1 MKKGILS
8 VFLVLFLS
16 AAFAQDKTVE
26 GIVTDAADKSPVV
39 GANVLVKGTTIGTIT
54 DVDGKFKLSVPKDTK
69 TLTVSY
75 VGMTTVDIALPE
87 SGNITVEMTAGK
99 NMNEVVVTALGVKR
113 EQKSLGYSTQK
124 LDGSAVNTARETNI
138 VNSLQGKVAGVQI
151 TGSGNFGGSSRILIR
166 GAKSID
172 KNNQPLF
179 VVDGVPLDN
188 SNFSTAEQQRGA
200 LGYDYG
206 NAAQDINSD
215 DIESIN
221 VLKGSA
227 ASALYGTRGAN
238 GVIMITTKKGSKKT
252 GKGKSPIGVTV
263 KQNFTFEQVSVLPKY
278 QNKYGGGAGP
288 VFDSS
293 GRFPGYVRQFF
304 EYDGSWGPKLD
315 GQDVM
320 QWDAYYDYDSAK
332 YGKAT
337 PWVAH
342 PNNIKDF
349 YKTGITSNTSVSLDG
364 ANDNGSFRLSFSDL
378 FTKGV
383 FENSKMNRSTLSFS
397 GTYDFS
403 KHIFAGINAT
413 YITSNVKGRAQ
424 TGYSNLTSNFTQWWQ
439 RQLDMKALK
448 DYKNPDGT
456 QHTWNMLGEND
467 QHPYFWDNPYWT
479 LYENYETDG
488 RNRVYGNVY
497 AGAKIT
503 SWLNAKVTV
512 TTDYYQDH
520 REERNAVNS
529 VLQAKYSENVIT
541 HNENNY
547 EGIVTAHKTFKDKF
561 DVSAL
566 FGLNRR
572 DVKRVN
578 NLSETQGGLNVPG
591 FYSLENSVDR
601 VNINNEINR
610 FLVNSVFGNASF
622 GYAGMVFVDLTLRND
637 WSSTLPLKSSSYFYP
652 GVSASFIWTELLKG
666 NAKNWFSYGKIRGG
680 WAKSGIDA
688 PANSLETRAAP
699 SQSFGSTALYVLP
712 NTLNNANLK
721 SESVYSWE
729 IGTEL
734 RLFVDRVNFD
744 LTYYQ
749 AITKDNIFRVAQSG
763 ASGATFRYV
772 NAGTLENKGV
782 EFASSFVPVRLKNS
796 FEWGIG
802 FNIAK
807 NTNTV
812 KELYNTE
819 DGQKVESVRIQDAPF
834 AVTLDATVGRP
845 YGEITGYDYVYDG
858 KGNKLVDP
866 ASGVYLTTST
876 VKPLGSVLADFTGG
890 VSTWLSW
897 KGVRLYALFDFQKG
911 GHLFSFTNM
920 FGKYSGTLAETA
932 EGDIRENGII
942 VEGVNAT
949 GVDANGNYTTDGTP
963 NVTPIAAVDNF
974 FVNHGYVV
982 NAADVYDASFVKFR
996 ELSLTY
1002 DLPAKVFAKGPI
1014 RGISLGFVCRNLA
1027 ILKKNVPHID
1037 PESAV
1042 SSSNVQGFEG
1052 SQLPTLRSMG
1062 FNLSFKF

>member
-1 MKKGILS
+1 MKKGILF

-75 VGMTTVDIALPE
+75 VGMTTVDIAVPE

-320 QWDAYYDYDSAK
+320 QWEAYYDYDSAK

-397 GTYDFS
+397 GT
-403 KHIFAGINAT
+403 
-413 YITSNVKGRAQ
+413 
-424 TGYSNLTSNFTQWWQ
+424 
-439 RQLDMKALK
+439 
-448 DYKNPDGT
+448 
-456 QHTWNMLGEND
+456 
-467 QHPYFWDNPYWT
+467 
-479 LYENYETDG
+479 
-488 RNRVYGNVY
+488 
-497 AGAKIT
+497 
-503 SWLNAKVTV
+503 
-512 TTDYYQDH
+512 
-520 REERNAVNS
+520 
-529 VLQAKYSENVIT
+529 
-541 HNENNY
+541 
-547 EGIVTAHKTFKDKF
+547 
-561 DVSAL
+561 
-566 FGLNRR
+566 
-572 DVKRVN
+572 
-578 NLSETQGGLNVPG
+578 
-591 FYSLENSVDR
+591 
-601 VNINNEINR
+601 
-610 FLVNSVFGNASF
+610 
-622 GYAGMVFVDLTLRND
+622 
-637 WSSTLPLKSSSYFYP
+637 
-652 GVSASFIWTELLKG
+652 
-666 NAKNWFSYGKIRGG
+666 
-680 WAKSGIDA
+680 
-688 PANSLETRAAP
+688 
-699 SQSFGSTALYVLP
+699 
-712 NTLNNANLK
+712 
-721 SESVYSWE
+721 
-729 IGTEL
+729 
-734 RLFVDRVNFD
+734 
-744 LTYYQ
+744 
-749 AITKDNIFRVAQSG
+749 
-763 ASGATFRYV
+763 
-772 NAGTLENKGV
+772 
-782 EFASSFVPVRLKNS
+782 
-796 FEWGIG
+796 
-802 FNIAK
+802 
-807 NTNTV
+807 
-812 KELYNTE
+812 
-819 DGQKVESVRIQDAPF
+819 
-834 AVTLDATVGRP
+834 
-845 YGEITGYDYVYDG
+845 
-858 KGNKLVDP
+858 
-866 ASGVYLTTST
+866 
-876 VKPLGSVLADFTGG
+876 ADFRNT
-890 VSTWLSW
+890 
-897 KGVRLYALFDFQKG
+897 F
-911 GHLFSFTNM
+911 
-920 FGKYSGTLAETA
+920 
-932 EGDIRENGII
+932 
-942 VEGVNAT
+942 
-949 GVDANGNYTTDGTP
+949 
-963 NVTPIAAVDNF
+963 
-974 FVNHGYVV
+974 
-982 NAADVYDASFVKFR
+982 
-996 ELSLTY
+996 
-1002 DLPAKVFAKGPI
+1002 LPV
-1014 RGISLGFVCRNLA
+1014 
-1027 ILKKNVPHID
+1027 
-1037 PESAV
+1037 
-1042 SSSNVQGFEG
+1042 
-1052 SQLPTLRSMG
+1052 
-1062 FNLSFKF
+1062 